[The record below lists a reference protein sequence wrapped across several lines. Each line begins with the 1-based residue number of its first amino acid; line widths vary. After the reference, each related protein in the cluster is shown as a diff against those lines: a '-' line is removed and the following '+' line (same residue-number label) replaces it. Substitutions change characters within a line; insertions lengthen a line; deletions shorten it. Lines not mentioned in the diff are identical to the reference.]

1 MSGRGKGKTA
11 KKAVSRSA
19 KAGLQFPVGRIAR
32 YLKAGKYASRV
43 GAGAPVYLAAVLEYL
58 AAEVL
63 ELAGNASR
71 DNKKTRCV
79 AAPRV
84 FVCAAPPPPRR
95 LTRAAAPRSIVP
107 RHIQLAIRNDEELSK
122 LLGKGALARLRSA
135 ACPCAAAG
143 SNAQPLTRPPARRSD
158 HRRRRRAAQHPLRA
172 AAQGERGGGQGRQ
185 EVSASPAAAAQP
197 SQSRTL
203 HLVLF
208 NTTSNTHALRARGL
222 ARPGRVLH
230 TSRDSRRAGPDD
242 SRPRGQCCRLPA
254 PQQQLR
260 PGARAREAC
269 AAHAAAAARAAAR
282 RAGAQVRCTGRP
294 GTVSTLPGGAAALL
308 RAAAGALVLRTAHV
322 PAAAAERT
330 ASTTARLAGTQEL
343 RSTCCA
349 RAGQRTRTR
358 GVWWWC

>member
-19 KAGLQFPVGRIAR
+19 KAGLQFPVGRVAR

-84 FVCAAPPPPRR
+84 FARTARPPPRR
-95 LTRAAAPRSIVP
+95 LTRAPPRRAASCRATSSWPSATTRSCPSCWARVRSQAALVFEMP
-107 RHIQLAIRNDEELSK
+107 
-122 LLGKGALARLRSA
+122 GARSRA
-135 ACPCAAAG
+135 PA
-143 SNAQPLTRPPARRSD
+143 RPPRSD

-208 NTTSNTHALRARGL
+208 NTTSNTHALRCLRGPARAAHKQGQQTGRAQQPHARAVLL
-222 ARPGRVLH
+222 AARSAAAAAWR
-230 TSRDSRRAGPDD
+230 
-242 SRPRGQCCRLPA
+242 
-254 PQQQLR
+254 
-260 PGARAREAC
+260 ARARDAC

-282 RAGAQVRCTGRP
+282 RAGPALRRLPASLRGCTGE
-294 GTVSTLPGGAAALL
+294 LPPL
-308 RAAAGALVLRTAHV
+308 RAAAGSLVLRAAHAL
-322 PAAAAERT
+322 AAAAERA
-330 ASTTARLAGTQEL
+330 ASARARLAGTQEP
-343 RSTCCA
+343 RSTAA
-349 RAGQRTRTR
+349 RAQDDGR
-358 GVWWWC
+358 GGVVCGGVK